1 MDEILQELEDDEKD
15 ISRLYIEPPEPNV
28 ESDEDSA
35 DEDEGGMLDNLTGR
49 QLRAGAEVLF
59 ANNAR
64 TQLDPELSTD
74 DAEEGDNCKPSKK
87 NEKRKRNQ
95 RKQRKWGKHD
105 LCNSLSHFPECDFSK
120 YRDFSPYE
128 LLELFFDEDIF
139 NMILAEIPIYAQF
152 KNEPDPA
159 VTKAELKVFIAV
171 LILSGYNRLPG
182 KRFYWDSGT
191 DMRNE
196 MVHAAI
202 RRDRFIQIMK
212 FLHFADNNAMDS
224 RDKLWKLRPLIK
236 KLQNKFVKHF
246 VPVPRLSYDESM
258 IAYYGPHGCKQ
269 YIKGKPIRFGYKVWS
284 LNTPSGYLVNFDVYQ
299 GKNVQINEDYEKQF
313 GKAATPLIQMIDS
326 FDDDTKNLPFSLYFD
341 NLFTGMELLSYL
353 KQEGYNGTGTIR
365 ESRVPKECTIMPCK
379 DMKKLERGTF
389 TYKCSDDGIL
399 VARWQDTGS
408 VTVATTVHSVNPV
421 GHVRRYS
428 KKEKKYIMIP
438 RPLLIG
444 EYNKYMGG
452 TDLMDENV
460 NRHRISIRGKK
471 WWWSIFTWLLDV
483 SVQNAWQLHRSVGSK
498 LTQLEF
504 KREIVR
510 FYLTSY
516 GSSPR
521 GAGRPS
527 TSKASV
533 SKGRLPDSIRYDGK
547 NHYIIQN
554 LGNKR
559 RRCAGEYCKSVGRTA
574 CSKCDVGLCVSCFL
588 TYHTGK

>member
-1 MDEILQELEDDEKD
+1 
-15 ISRLYIEPPEPNV
+15 
-28 ESDEDSA
+28 
-35 DEDEGGMLDNLTGR
+35 
-49 QLRAGAEVLF
+49 
-59 ANNAR
+59 
-64 TQLDPELSTD
+64 
-74 DAEEGDNCKPSKK
+74 
-87 NEKRKRNQ
+87 
-95 RKQRKWGKHD
+95 
-105 LCNSLSHFPECDFSK
+105 
-120 YRDFSPYE
+120 
-128 LLELFFDEDIF
+128 
-139 NMILAEIPIYAQF
+139 MILAEIPIYAQF

-182 KRFYWDSGT
+182 KRFYWDSGP

-269 YIKGKPIRFGYKVWS
+269 FIKGKPIRFGYKVWS

-313 GKAATPLIQMIDS
+313 GKAVTPLIQMIDS

-421 GHVRRYS
+421 GHRS
-428 KKEKKYIMIP
+428 
-438 RPLLIG
+438 
-444 EYNKYMGG
+444 
-452 TDLMDENV
+452 
-460 NRHRISIRGKK
+460 
-471 WWWSIFTWLLDV
+471 WS
-483 SVQNAWQLHRSVGSK
+483 
-498 LTQLEF
+498 
-504 KREIVR
+504 
-510 FYLTSY
+510 
-516 GSSPR
+516 
-521 GAGRPS
+521 PS

-574 CSKCDVGLCVSCFL
+574 CRDQQDELLRRLRKYSSVLSSVPGRTQLIEHNIDVL
-588 TYHTGK
+588 T

>member
-64 TQLDPELSTD
+64 TQLGPELSTD

-105 LCNSLSHFPECDFSK
+105 LCNSLSHFPEGDFSK

-428 KKEKKYIMIP
+428 KKEKKIHNDSTTTFDWRIQQIHG
-438 RPLLIG
+438 R
-444 EYNKYMGG
+444 
-452 TDLMDENV
+452 
-460 NRHRISIRGKK
+460 NRS
-471 WWWSIFTWLLDV
+471 
-483 SVQNAWQLHRSVGSK
+483 
-498 LTQLEF
+498 
-504 KREIVR
+504 
-510 FYLTSY
+510 
-516 GSSPR
+516 
-521 GAGRPS
+521 
-527 TSKASV
+527 
-533 SKGRLPDSIRYDGK
+533 DG
-547 NHYIIQN
+547 
-554 LGNKR
+554 
-559 RRCAGEYCKSVGRTA
+559 
-574 CSKCDVGLCVSCFL
+574 
-588 TYHTGK
+588 